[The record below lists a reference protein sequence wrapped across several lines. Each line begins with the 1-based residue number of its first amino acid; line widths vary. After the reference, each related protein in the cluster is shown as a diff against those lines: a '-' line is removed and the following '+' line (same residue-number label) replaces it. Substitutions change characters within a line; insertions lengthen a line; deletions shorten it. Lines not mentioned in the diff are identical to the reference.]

1 MNIEI
6 FIGYV
11 IISMG
16 VILVPGP
23 NVLLIVSNSL
33 TYGVKRGLQTVAGT
47 SLAIAIQ
54 LTITSLGMT
63 SLMLVLVDAFEWI
76 RWLGVIYLIYIGV
89 KLWYHSF
96 DKEDDRKIEVA
107 WVNQVFWQGFFVS
120 LTNPKTML
128 FFTAFLPQFIDFTK
142 PIAIQMLILSLTFL
156 MIATLFDSFYAMTGG
171 KLSHF
176 LVKPQRVKLGNR
188 ISGTLLI
195 STGIGLGFMG
205 RK

>member
-1 MNIEI
+1 MNLEI

-16 VILVPGP
+16 IILVPGP
-23 NVLLIVSNSL
+23 NVLLIVSNSIS
-33 TYGVKRGLQTVAGT
+33 YGVKRGLQTVAGT

-54 LTITSLGMT
+54 LTITSIGLT
-63 SLMLVLVDAFEWI
+63 SLMLVLVDVFDWI
-76 RWLGVIYLIYIGV
+76 RWLGVIYLIYLGL

-96 DKEDDRKIEVA
+96 NKEDDPQVEVA
-107 WVNQVFWQGFFVS
+107 SVNQVFWQGLFVS

-128 FFTAFLPQFIDFTK
+128 FFTAFLPQFVDFTK

-156 MIATLFDSFYAMTGG
+156 IIATLFDSIYAITGG

-176 LVKPQRVKLGNR
+176 LMKPQRAKLGNR

-195 STGIGLGFMG
+195 STGIGLGFIG